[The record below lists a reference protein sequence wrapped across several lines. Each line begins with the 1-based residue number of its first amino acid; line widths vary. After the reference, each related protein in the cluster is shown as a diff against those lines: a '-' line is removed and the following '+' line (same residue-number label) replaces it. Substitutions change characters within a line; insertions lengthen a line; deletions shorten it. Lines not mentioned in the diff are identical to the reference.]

1 MSIFLFFSFY
11 RITDLHARHKRTLFC
26 RELPLVPLSCPHSPL
41 VSRSHM
47 WHGGRGRLL
56 RALLRRGIVWTS
68 SSELSEVPS
77 ELSVSA
83 SVFAVG
89 SSGTRGIGRIH
100 SSSLDDSPLLL
111 LANGFVF
118 KAGRMSLTW
127 RGVPSTST
135 ACSLTDTVI
144 AASAPANAIH
154 RYRVRIKGIDARL
167 PDRQGTRGP
176 YELGDTVWVKPPNS
190 RCTTRFRRGQITGIV
205 SEQAVLAYQGTKGRT
220 PPPIRTHLELC
231 KTFLFVSKRK
241 KR

>member
-1 MSIFLFFSFY
+1 MGRRWIIETAVSIFLFFSLSQ
-11 RITDLHARHKRTLFC
+11 ITDLHARHKRTLFC
-26 RELPLVPLSCPHSPL
+26 WELPLVPLSCPHSPL

-83 SVFAVG
+83 SVFAAG

-127 RGVPSTST
+127 HGVPSTST
-135 ACSLTDTVI
+135 ACSLMMPVIFPLRKRVVHRLLGGFTQTVSPNSYSPLVPYRSGRR
-144 AASAPANAIH
+144 ASMPLMRT
-154 RYRVRIKGIDARL
+154 RYRWIALAGALAAV
-167 PDRQGTRGP
+167 
-176 YELGDTVWVKPPNS
+176 TVSFGV
-190 RCTTRFRRGQITGIV
+190 
-205 SEQAVLAYQGTKGRT
+205 ALY
-220 PPPIRTHLELC
+220 L
-231 KTFLFVSKRK
+231 
-241 KR
+241 

>member
-68 SSELSEVPS
+68 SSELSKVPS

-135 ACSLTDTVI
+135 ACSLTMPVI
-144 AASAPANAIH
+144 CPFENGWCTGYWEASPRRCPLTHTALLFPADQA
-154 RYRVRIKGIDARL
+154 DARQC
-167 PDRQGTRGP
+167 P
-176 YELGDTVWVKPPNS
+176 
-190 RCTTRFRRGQITGIV
+190 
-205 SEQAVLAYQGTKGRT
+205 
-220 PPPIRTHLELC
+220 
-231 KTFLFVSKRK
+231 
-241 KR
+241 